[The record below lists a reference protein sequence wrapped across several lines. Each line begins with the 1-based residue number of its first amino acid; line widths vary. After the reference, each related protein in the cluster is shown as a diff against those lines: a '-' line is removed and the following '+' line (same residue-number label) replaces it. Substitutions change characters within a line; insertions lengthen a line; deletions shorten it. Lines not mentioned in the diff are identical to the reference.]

1 MARSTGLSIIVLLS
15 SAFWCDCS
23 KPNIVIFVAD
33 DMGFADVQA
42 FGNPL
47 SYTPNLDAL
56 LRDGLK
62 FTQFY
67 SASPICSPSRA
78 GLLTGRYP
86 VRTGVWNN
94 EDHSAVFHQE
104 TTEGLPHTEV
114 TIPEML
120 ARQGYKSS
128 LIGKWH
134 LGVGY
139 NREYLPLHH
148 GFDNYFGIPHTHAD
162 CPCEKCF
169 FPDDNCTSQDGCN
182 YSHAPCQLM
191 LGDEIIEQP
200 VDLIKL
206 AERQARAARS
216 WIREYACTRT
226 PFFLMYAFLHTHIP
240 NFAGK
245 RFRNTTLGGEYTDS
259 LAELDW
265 QVGEVM
271 DELKKSGVINNT
283 LVIVTSDNG
292 AALGAVTKGGFSGVL
307 RCGKGST
314 FEGGVRAPTVAFW
327 QGRISSGI
335 STEFLSQLDIW
346 PTLRSLSGSSPDDF
360 NVILDGFDFSDVLFR
375 NEKSTRSSM
384 LYYHTK
390 PDPRFGPYA
399 VRNERYKAHFIVD
412 CEEACERSTS
422 QSDCTSTFHDPPL
435 LYDLLLDPE
444 ERLDLSK
451 FEEFQQIVQ
460 DMTNLRLQESRKVQF
475 AKSVLKATDEDVQLC
490 CDPGCQPFPS
500 CCQCASNYTEEMFPL
515 NRACHLEC

>member
-1 MARSTGLSIIVLLS
+1 MARLTGLSIIVLLS
-15 SAFWCDCS
+15 SAFWCDSS
-23 KPNIVIFVAD
+23 KPNIVIFVGD
-33 DMGFADVQA
+33 DVGFADVQA

-62 FTQFY
+62 LTQFY

-94 EDHSAVFHQE
+94 DGNVVFHQKC
-104 TTEGLPHTEV
+104 TEGLPHSEV

-182 YSHAPCQLM
+182 YSQAPCQLM

-200 VDLIKL
+200 VNLKEL

-216 WIREYACTRT
+216 WIREYACTGT
-226 PFFLMYAFLHTHIP
+226 PFFLMYAFMHTHLP
-240 NFAGK
+240 HFAGK

-292 AALGAVTKGGFSGVL
+292 AALEDLTKGGFSGVL
-307 RCGKGST
+307 KCGKGSI

-327 QGRISSGI
+327 PGHISSGI

-346 PTLRSLSGSSPDDF
+346 PTLRSLSGSSADDF
-360 NVILDGFDFSDVLFR
+360 NVILDGFDFSDVLLR
-375 NEKSTRSSM
+375 NK
-384 LYYHTK
+384 K
-390 PDPRFGPYA
+390 
-399 VRNERYKAHFIVD
+399 
-412 CEEACERSTS
+412 
-422 QSDCTSTFHDPPL
+422 
-435 LYDLLLDPE
+435 
-444 ERLDLSK
+444 
-451 FEEFQQIVQ
+451 
-460 DMTNLRLQESRKVQF
+460 
-475 AKSVLKATDEDVQLC
+475 
-490 CDPGCQPFPS
+490 
-500 CCQCASNYTEEMFPL
+500 
-515 NRACHLEC
+515 